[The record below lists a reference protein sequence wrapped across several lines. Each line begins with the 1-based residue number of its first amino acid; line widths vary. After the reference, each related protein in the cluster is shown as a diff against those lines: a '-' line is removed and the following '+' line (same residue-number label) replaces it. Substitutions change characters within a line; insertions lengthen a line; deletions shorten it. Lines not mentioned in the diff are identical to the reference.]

1 MVTVFE
7 INSKCVS
14 TFLIPRELMKKGS
27 QLGASINQAGV
38 DFAKNDAACGLTFA
52 EIALRASDQ
61 SEARSRN
68 KANARKA
75 YDAVTYWRRRLR
87 FSDADAGW
95 LDQKLAEL
103 RSILESMG
111 EKF

>member
-1 MVTVFE
+1 VAFRRFDPTEPMT
-7 INSKCVS
+7 KD
-14 TFLIPRELMKKGS
+14 S
-27 QLGASINQAGV
+27 QLEASVNQAGV
-38 DFAKNDAACGLTFA
+38 DFAKKDAACGLTFA
-52 EIALRASDQ
+52 EIALKSSDH

-75 YDAVTYWRRRLR
+75 YDAVTYWRQRLR
-87 FSDADAGW
+87 FSEADAAW

-103 RSILESMG
+103 RSMLESMG